1 MNNKLKISLL
11 GTLIIGSSL
20 AFALPIVSCSAKT
33 PVEDPQ
39 PIEKIISASFSVN
52 NWLRTIPYIIEAPEI
67 DHFNFR
73 FKEINDQLNSG
84 YKTSYFWFEK
94 ETYRNFDLDFKSINL
109 NDRKNPNN
117 FYWILEVFEKDTYF
131 EIDNIKF
138 TKAKIIVDCDP
149 EYFLN
154 SKIRIEK
161 II

>member
-20 AFALPIVSCSAKT
+20 AFTLPIVSCSAEA

-39 PIEKIISASFSVN
+39 PIKKIITASLIDN
-52 NWLRTIPYIIEAPEI
+52 NWLQTIQYIIEAPEI

-73 FKEINDQLNSG
+73 FKEINDYMNSG
-84 YKTSYFWFEK
+84 HKIIFSRFENEK
-94 ETYRNFDLDFKSINL
+94 YRNFDLDFKSINL

-117 FYWILEVFEKDTYF
+117 FYWILEGFEKDTYF

-138 TKAKIIVDCDP
+138 TKAKIIVDYDP
-149 EYFLN
+149 DFF
-154 SKIRIEK
+154 
-161 II
+161 

>member
-20 AFALPIVSCSAKT
+20 AFALPIVSCSAKA

-39 PIEKIISASFSVN
+39 PIQKNISASILPN
-52 NWLRTIPYIIEAPEI
+52 NWLQTIQYIIEAPEI

-73 FKEINDQLNSG
+73 FKEINDYMNSG
-84 YKTSYFWFEK
+84 HKIIFFRFENEK
-94 ETYRNFDLDFKSINL
+94 YRNFDIDFKSINL

-117 FYWILEVFEKDTYF
+117 FYWILEGFEKDTYF

>member
-20 AFALPIVSCSAKT
+20 AFTLPIVSCSAEA

-73 FKEINDQLNSG
+73 FKEINDYINSG
-84 YKTSYFWFEK
+84 KKLLFFCLKKRIIE
-94 ETYRNFDLDFKSINL
+94 
-109 NDRKNPNN
+109 
-117 FYWILEVFEKDTYF
+117 ILILTLKV
-131 EIDNIKF
+131 
-138 TKAKIIVDCDP
+138 
-149 EYFLN
+149 
-154 SKIRIEK
+154 
-161 II
+161 

>member
-20 AFALPIVSCSAKT
+20 AFALPIVSCSAKA

-39 PIEKIISASFSVN
+39 PIQKIISASFSRSS
-52 NWLRTIPYIIEAPEI
+52 WIKTIPYIIEAPEI
-67 DHFNFR
+67 AHFNFR
-73 FKEINDQLNSG
+73 FKEINDYTGSG
-84 YKTSYFWFEK
+84 YKTQFFHFEK
-94 ETYRNFDLDFKSINL
+94 DTYRNFDLDFKSINL

-138 TKAKIIVDCDP
+138 TKAKIIVDYDF
-149 EYFLN
+149 EDMWN